1 MKKCNVQKDINIYF
15 NQLYYIMNNLYIN
28 IKLNKL
34 FLFIKIIIGII
45 KQIISTE

>member
-28 IKLNKL
+28 IILNKL
-34 FLFIKIIIGII
+34 FLFFKNNYRNH
-45 KQIISTE
+45 KTNYFN